1 MFDIKLIREK
11 PELVK
16 EDLKKRQDTE
26 KLKWVDQLIKK
37 DKDWRHL
44 QFKVQELK
52 KQKNDLSM
60 EVSKL
65 KKAKKNVK
73 EGNAKDTSDVSA
85 LLKKIPAIDTDI
97 LSIEQEQAKLKEDID
112 YYLMRLPNL
121 LHESV
126 PQGKDDSENQIVE
139 MHGKQ
144 PTFNFKPQS
153 HVDILEKLDIG
164 DTERAAKIAGSRFY
178 FLKGDLALLDLALQ
192 RYGADFMVKKGYTL
206 TLPPLMMNR
215 RAYEGVTDLND
226 FENVM
231 YKIDNDDL
239 YLIATS
245 EHPLTSQF
253 MDEIIDEKQ
262 LPFKL
267 TGLSAC
273 FRKEAGSHGKDTK
286 GIFRVHQFYKVEQ
299 IIICKPEQ
307 SWKFHEELLNNAKE
321 FFSSLGLHFRV
332 MNICTGD
339 IGTVAAKKY
348 DIEVWMPAQ
357 ETYREVVS
365 CSNCTDYQARRLRMR
380 YKTQQGNQQ
389 INVIPHTL
397 NSTLVA
403 TTRALVAIMENFQ
416 DKEGN
421 IHIPK
426 ALQPYMNGIKV
437 ITKQIK

>member
-11 PELVK
+11 PEVVK
-16 EDLKKRQDTE
+16 EDLKKRQDPE
-26 KLKWVDQLIKK
+26 KLKWIDQLIKK

-65 KKAKKNVK
+65 KKAKKD
-73 EGNAKDTSDVSA
+73 AAA
-85 LLKKIPAIDTDI
+85 LLKKIPAVDTEI
-97 LSIEQEQAKLKEDID
+97 QSIEQEQAKLKEDID

-126 PQGKDDSENQIVE
+126 PKGKDDTENQIIE
-139 MHGKQ
+139 MHGKK
-144 PTFNFKPQS
+144 PTFNFKPIS
-153 HVDILEKLDIG
+153 HVDLLEKLDIG

-192 RYGADFMVKKGYTL
+192 RYGVDFMVKKGYTI

-215 RAYEGVTDLND
+215 AAYEGVTDLND

-253 MDEIIDEKQ
+253 MDEIIDEKNF
-262 LPFKL
+262 PFKL
-267 TGLSAC
+267 AGLSAC

-286 GIFRVHQFYKVEQ
+286 GIFRVHQFHKVEQ
-299 IIICKPEQ
+299 IIICRPEQ
-307 SWKFHEELLNNAKE
+307 SWKFHEELLSNAKE

-380 YKTQQGNQQ
+380 YKTQKGNQQ
-389 INVIPHTL
+389 NQQVNVIPHTL

-426 ALQPYMNGIKV
+426 VLQPYMNGNKV
-437 ITKQIK
+437 ITKQMR

>member
-139 MHGKQ
+139 MHGKK

-365 CSNCTDYQARRLRMR
+365 C
-380 YKTQQGNQQ
+380 
-389 INVIPHTL
+389 
-397 NSTLVA
+397 
-403 TTRALVAIMENFQ
+403 
-416 DKEGN
+416 
-421 IHIPK
+421 
-426 ALQPYMNGIKV
+426 
-437 ITKQIK
+437 